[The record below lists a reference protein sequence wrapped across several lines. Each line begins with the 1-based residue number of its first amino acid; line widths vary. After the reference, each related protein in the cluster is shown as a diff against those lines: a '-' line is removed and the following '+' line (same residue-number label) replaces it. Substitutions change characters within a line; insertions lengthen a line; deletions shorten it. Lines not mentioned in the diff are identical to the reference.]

1 MLLQDA
7 ANYYPS
13 TIDYYSDEWTH
24 DWDASMVS
32 TVQYNPCG
40 NPNPPWWCEE
50 EESVPIEP
58 NILMIVGMFIY
69 GIALLAQSVRAPD
82 S

>member
-1 MLLQDA
+1 MPQQDGTLT
-7 ANYYPS
+7 NYPS
-13 TIDYYSDEWTH
+13 SIDYYSDEWTH
-24 DWDASMVS
+24 DWSTSVSS
-32 TVQYNPCG
+32 TVHFNPCD

-50 EESVPIEP
+50 QSVPIEP
-58 NILMIVGMFIY
+58 NILMIIGMFMY